1 MSDKLWNARTRSD
14 CFLLWVLHIVMA
26 SYSIRVGDKN
36 GILILFDALLLDN
49 LDCSCARTGSVL
61 LFGNI

>member
-1 MSDKLWNARTRSD
+1 
-14 CFLLWVLHIVMA
+14 MA